1 MLEFYTILM
10 PPKGNSLSMDSPVY
24 IGCLFLFGLQASL
37 QVLLIASIL
46 FMVLQRKAVWWKH
59 LFNFSNYSLMLIG
72 SFLTFKS
79 LGGELGILS
88 LQNLFPYITGTS
100 VYFLINVIVI
110 GGYFFILLAKGVMN
124 EFRGVIKE
132 ASSSYLI
139 TLVLSLILCFMIK
152 VNVYVGLALF
162 TTMGFLLSI
171 AFKQYFNLYQTVS
184 KKANRD
190 YLTGLFNHGYFKEL
204 LDEKVTEAN
213 QSGEPIS
220 MAIIDLDDFKKFNDT
235 FGHLEGDNLLKHV
248 GELIRKDCREEDIVA
263 RYGGE
268 EFVILM
274 PNMNESLAFQRLN
287 ALRKKMND
295 TFYKGVDV
303 LPYGCLSFS
312 GGVYE
317 YKEGTSS
324 DFLYKTDQAM
334 YIAKRK
340 GKNMIK
346 RYEDENRYDS
356 RVFLEDKMQIA
367 KQHVNIFL
375 TKDLMTYRHSNRVFD
390 YAYEFG
396 KRLDLSEK
404 ELDLLALGAIVHD
417 IGKVEIPREYLTKNG
432 KLSLEEWEMMKKHV
446 TWGKDWVESIEG
458 FEETIPL
465 VELHHERF
473 DGKGYPYGLKGYSIP
488 KLARILCIVDSFD
501 AMTTER
507 PYQPTKS
514 FEEAIEELRRC
525 AGTQFDPDLVEPFV
539 DMIQEMYM
547 TKIKALS

>member
-1 MLEFYTILM
+1 MDVLHKIKEPVNVYISAVMALGIVLTSTILLNNFSLVLPGSVLLLFLSAILLLEFYTILM

-46 FMVLQRKAVWWKH
+46 FLILERKASWWKH

-72 SFLTFKS
+72 SFLTFKW

-88 LQNLFPYITGTS
+88 IGILLPYIAGTS

-110 GGYFFILLAKGVMN
+110 GFYFFIKLSKGVMN

-171 AFKQYFNLYQTVS
+171 AFKQYFTLYQTVA

-190 YLTGLFNHGYFKEL
+190 YLTGLYNHGYFIEL
-204 LDEKVTEAN
+204 LDEKVKEAI
-213 QSGEPIS
+213 QRDEPIS
-220 MAIIDLDDFKKFNDT
+220 MAILDLDDFKKFNDT

-248 GELIRKDCREEDIVA
+248 GNLILSESRDNDVVA

-274 PNMNESLAFQRLN
+274 LNTNESLAFQRLN
-287 ALRKKMND
+287 ALRKKVND

-317 YKEGTSS
+317 YKEGTSA

-334 YIAKRK
+334 YLAKRK

-346 RYEDENRYDS
+346 RYEDEDRYDHGVLS
-356 RVFLEDKMQIA
+356 EDKMQIA

-396 KRLDLSEK
+396 KRLDLRK
-404 ELDLLALGAIVHD
+404 
-417 IGKVEIPREYLTKNG
+417 KN
-432 KLSLEEWEMMKKHV
+432 WIF
-446 TWGKDWVESIEG
+446 W
-458 FEETIPL
+458 
-465 VELHHERF
+465 R
-473 DGKGYPYGLKGYSIP
+473 
-488 KLARILCIVDSFD
+488 
-501 AMTTER
+501 
-507 PYQPTKS
+507 
-514 FEEAIEELRRC
+514 
-525 AGTQFDPDLVEPFV
+525 
-539 DMIQEMYM
+539 
-547 TKIKALS
+547 